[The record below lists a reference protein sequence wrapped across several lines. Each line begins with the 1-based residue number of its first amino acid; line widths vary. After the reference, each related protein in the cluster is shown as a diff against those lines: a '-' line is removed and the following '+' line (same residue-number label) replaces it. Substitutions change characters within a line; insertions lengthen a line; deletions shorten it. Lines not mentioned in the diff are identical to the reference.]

1 MEIRTLYRF
10 LVVAREENITRA
22 AENLHI
28 AQPSLSKQIMDL
40 EEEIGKKLFIRGK
53 RKVTLTEDG
62 IFLKKRAEELID
74 MYDKIEKEIKAD
86 DQEVVGCVSIGGLIT
101 QEVLKI
107 ASSIR
112 KSYPNITFDFYV
124 NEATEIIERLD
135 HGLLDFVILPESID
149 TMKYETLPFRNEYQ
163 WGVLM
168 SSDSEFADKKYI
180 TSEDLQT
187 IPLIIHKR
195 AGIQGMISMW
205 ANYEIEN
212 LNIVATYNIINGN
225 IEDFVNSGLGYLL
238 ITENL
243 VPNRLE
249 NVCFK
254 PLYPSLKM
262 QYSLAWKR
270 HATFNKASKYFINE
284 MKNKYR
290 S

>member
-112 KSYPNITFDFYV
+112 KSHPNIIFDFYV

-135 HGLLDFVILPESID
+135 HGLLDFVILPGSID
-149 TMKYETLPFRNEYQ
+149 TMKYETLSLRDEYR

-168 SSDSEFADKKYI
+168 SNDCELADKQYI
-180 TSEDLQT
+180 TSEDLQS
-187 IPLIIHKR
+187 IPLIFHKR
-195 AGIQGMISMW
+195 AGIQRVISMW
-205 ANYEIEN
+205 ANYEIES
-212 LNIVATYNIINGN
+212 LNIVATYNITNGN

-270 HATFNKASKYFINE
+270 HTTFNKASKYFINE